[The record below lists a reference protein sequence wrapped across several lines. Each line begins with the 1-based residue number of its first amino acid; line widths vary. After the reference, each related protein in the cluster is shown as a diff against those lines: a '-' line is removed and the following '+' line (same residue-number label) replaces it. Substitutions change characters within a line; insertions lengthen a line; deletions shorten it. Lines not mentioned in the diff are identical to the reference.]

1 MSAEAAQRAIEQLWK
16 REAPR
21 VIGGLARLV
30 RDVALAEDLAQE
42 ALVAALE
49 HWPANGVP
57 DNPGAWLMTTA
68 RNRALNRMKRGRIA
82 ERASA
87 ALAHDLDER
96 RPLAELEEALEARD
110 RDVHDDVLRLI
121 FTACHPVLSPDAR
134 VALTL
139 RMVGG
144 LTTAEIARAYLTTE
158 TTIAQRIVRAK
169 RALAEAQVP
178 FELPRGEALGERLA
192 AVLEVLYLIF
202 NEGYSASA
210 GPELL
215 RPALCDEAI
224 RLGGLLAEVAHGE
237 PEAHALVA
245 LMLLQASR
253 AAARVDAQGEP
264 VLLADQDRSRW
275 DRAAIDGGLAALAR
289 ADALTSAPGRYQLQA
304 HLSACHARAASVDDT
319 DWARIA
325 ALYQQLAALTPSPII
340 ELNRAVA
347 VSRAEGP
354 AAGLALID
362 ALRDEPALARY
373 HLLPSARADLLERL
387 GRFAEA
393 AAEFERA
400 AALADNL
407 RQRDRLRM
415 RAAACTARVTGAG

>member
-1 MSAEAAQRAIEQLWK
+1 
-16 REAPR
+16 
-21 VIGGLARLV
+21 
-30 RDVALAEDLAQE
+30 
-42 ALVAALE
+42 
-49 HWPANGVP
+49 
-57 DNPGAWLMTTA
+57 
-68 RNRALNRMKRGRIA
+68 
-82 ERASA
+82 
-87 ALAHDLDER
+87 
-96 RPLAELEEALEARD
+96 
-110 RDVHDDVLRLI
+110 
-121 FTACHPVLSPDAR
+121 
-134 VALTL
+134 
-139 RMVGG
+139 
-144 LTTAEIARAYLTTE
+144 
-158 TTIAQRIVRAK
+158 
-169 RALAEAQVP
+169 
-178 FELPRGEALGERLA
+178 
-192 AVLEVLYLIF
+192 VLEVLYLIF

-210 GPELL
+210 GAELL

-224 RLGGLLAEVAHGE
+224 RLAGLLAEVAHAE

-275 DRAAIDGGLAALAR
+275 DRAAIDRGLAALTR
-289 ADALTSAPGRYQLQA
+289 ADALTQNLGRYQLQA
-304 HLSACHARAASVDDT
+304 HLSACHARAASFDET

-325 ALYQQLAALTPSPII
+325 ALYGQLAAVTPSPII

-407 RQRDRLRM
+407 RQRDRLRL
-415 RAAACTARVTGAG
+415 RAAACMSRVTDPG